1 MKTPTH
7 RCIGGK
13 TETCTAP
20 NYCINSSE
28 KCEYKSKLPH
38 IAAWELKWKRALPV
52 WAIRDSNPGP
62 TGYEPGALTN

>member
-1 MKTPTH
+1 M
-7 RCIGGK
+7 
-13 TETCTAP
+13 ETCTAP
-20 NYCINSSE
+20 KYCINSSE

-38 IAAWELKWKRALPV
+38 IAAWELKGSGHCPPV

>member
-20 NYCINSSE
+20 KYCINSSE

-38 IAAWELKWKRALPV
+38 IAAWELKWKRALP
-52 WAIRDSNPGP
+52 ARMGHQ
-62 TGYEPGALTN
+62 GLEPGTNRL